1 MEALSVRHWDVTDS
15 EIRPV
20 VPVPTPTEI
29 AASLPSEAVQYD
41 LANPPLAGSVQRDPE
56 GQSR

>member
-1 MEALSVRHWDVTDS
+1 MRHWDVTDS

-41 LANPPLAGSVQRDPE
+41 LTNPPLRRLGATRSRGSVTLTRD
-56 GQSR
+56 